1 MNRKNRVVVLLLF
14 GAALAA
20 FAANGPQK
28 KEPFYYR
35 EALAANARANKAKY
49 GWARE
54 IYEKKT
60 GDARRWLGWTDERIL
75 HYVPEVTPMR
85 PSECPNCGKSWVEYI
100 WEWNS
105 DKPDEVVCRF
115 CRKPT
120 SPELFPENGV
130 FTCPD
135 PQGIDRNLPFYTTAQ
150 GKRIF
155 IRSLLGYHQFLHAA
169 SMAVT
174 LSEAYVLTGE
184 EPFARKALL
193 LLRRMGEVYP
203 EYVLKDWFGPRQEVR
218 FSGSKPWGLAGK
230 ISGWHYEDAI
240 QVGSLARAYDA
251 IRAGGLVDADDGQ
264 VIENGLLRKAGEL
277 LTAMTPESG
286 VVNDIPQRFAGV
298 ASIARAL
305 GDNDMMRWVLNDR
318 NGFVPFVR
326 SRWLPDGHWI
336 ERSPSYDL
344 MALGQLHLTPMV
356 LLGYRDGPDL
366 RRMPLVEN
374 INSALFGI
382 VWPDGTLPAMSDSH
396 ADTRPSETLA
406 EINSAW
412 YGGQGNLEVL
422 LRAYGGRLLEKGD
435 EFAFW
440 NRDPGIDQSL
450 KKLRSSA
457 SPALKSVHLPHLGIT
472 MMRSRDPDPEVVLFD
487 HGEWA
492 GGHSHFDRLEII
504 LWALGREMAS
514 DLGYLFWGHTQRE
527 PWMVQTLAHNTVV
540 VDGRSQEKPGKARVV
555 FVRLNDPVQAVE
567 AEAPAAYLGKVTEYR
582 RTVAQ
587 VPQESGSPF
596 VVDIFRVRG
605 GAVHDWSYHV
615 EAGAPEL
622 AGVTLTQGTA
632 LGAEI
637 PYAQLSDVRSGTT
650 DNDWTAT
657 WRWPDE
663 GSIRLWMCGSPGT
676 QLNTAM
682 APGERRRDEE
692 GKRLPY
698 LVVRRSGRDLTSTF
712 VCVHEPFRGAP
723 GIRSVRL
730 LEADAG
736 RAEWPVLLQVE
747 TGEKSWWVASK
758 LSEGPW
764 KRLPA
769 SVPGLGKG
777 RFAVRAR

>member
-1 MNRKNRVVVLLLF
+1 MNRKIRAVTLLLF
-14 GAALAA
+14 CAALAA
-20 FAANGPQK
+20 FAASGAEE

-35 EALAANARANKAKY
+35 RAPVANARANTAKY
-49 GWARE
+49 GWAKA

-60 GDARRWLGWTDERIL
+60 GDARRWLGWTDERVL

-85 PSECPNCGKSWVEYI
+85 PSECPNCGKSWVDYI
-100 WEWNS
+100 WNWNPES
-105 DKPDEVVCRF
+105 PDEVVCRF
-115 CRKPT
+115 CQKAT
-120 SPELFPENGV
+120 STTLFPENGV
-130 FTCPD
+130 FVCPD
-135 PQGIDRNLPFYTTAQ
+135 PQGIDRKLPFYADAR

-155 IRSLLGYHQFLHAA
+155 IRSLLGYYQFLHAA

-174 LSEAYVLTGE
+174 LSEAYALTGE

-203 EYVLKDWFGPRQEVR
+203 GYVLKDWFGPRQDVR
-218 FSGSKPWGLAGK
+218 FLGPKPWGLAGK

-240 QVGSLARAYDA
+240 VIGSLARAYDA
-251 IRAGGLVDADDGQ
+251 IRVGGLVAAADAQ

-286 VVNDIPQRFAGV
+286 VVNDIPHRFAGV
-298 ASIARAL
+298 ASIARTL
-305 GDNDMMRWVLNDR
+305 GDDDMMGWVLNDR

-326 SRWLPDGHWI
+326 SRWLADGHWI
-336 ERSPSYDL
+336 ERSPTYDL
-344 MALGQLHLTPMV
+344 MALSNLHLTPMV
-356 LLGYRDGPDL
+356 LLGYRGGPDL
-366 RRMPLVEN
+366 RRMPLMEK

-396 ADTRPSETLA
+396 VESRPSETLA
-406 EINSAW
+406 EINYAW
-412 YGGQGNLEVL
+412 YGGRGNLESL
-422 LRAYGGRLLEKGD
+422 LRAYGGRLFERGD
-435 EFAFW
+435 EFALW

-472 MMRSRDPDPEVVLFD
+472 MMRSPDPDPEVVLFD

-492 GGHSHFDRLEII
+492 GGHSHFDRLDII

-514 DLGYLFWGHTQRE
+514 DLGYLYWGHAQRE
-527 PWMVQTLAHNTVV
+527 PWMIQTLAHNTVV
-540 VDGRSQEKPGKARVV
+540 VDGRSQEQPGKARVV
-555 FVRLNDPVQAVE
+555 FVRLGDPVRAVE
-567 AEAPAAYLGKVTEYR
+567 AEAPAAYAGRVTEYH

-587 VPQESGSPF
+587 VPREVGPPF

-615 EAGAPEL
+615 EAGPPEL
-622 AGVTLTQGTA
+622 TGVTLIGGTS
-632 LGAEI
+632 LGTETA
-637 PYAQLSDVRSGTT
+637 YAQLSDVRSGTT

-657 WRWPDE
+657 WRWTDE
-663 GSIRLWMCGSPGT
+663 AGIRLWMCGSPGT
-676 QLNTAM
+676 EVHTVM
-682 APGERRRDEE
+682 APGQRRQSEE

-698 LVVRRSGRDLTSTF
+698 LVVRRRGDRLASTF

-723 GIRSVRL
+723 AIRSVRL
-730 LEADAG
+730 LEADSG
-736 RAEWPVLLQVE
+736 RAEWPVLLKVE
-747 TGEKSWWVASK
+747 AGGKSWWVASK

-777 RFAVRAR
+777 RFAVRDS